1 MNQIQTAD
9 SIEAEAARV
18 RAQLVEVGADLRS
31 HVDPVALVD
40 VAKASFTRR
49 SEGVPP
55 FLKKNAS
62 PIGLVLL
69 GGAFGATLIGL
80 LSPPRKKDLPAT
92 GAVDP
97 PGTDA
102 VASPTAKAHLG
113 AVLLSTV
120 SVGLGYVGGMFVPKT
135 TAEER
140 LLGEPKAVLSAK
152 LDEFLQQH
160 SRGMKLAA
168 ANLFGVSR
176 ISAAMLVA
184 LAAAAE
190 ALGVSRPSVRII
202 ERKPL

>member
-9 SIEAEAARV
+9 RIEAEAARV
-18 RAQLVEVGADLRS
+18 RAQLIEVGADIRS

-40 VAKASFTRR
+40 AAKASFTRR
-49 SEGVPP
+49 SKDAPA

-69 GGAFGATLIGL
+69 GGACGATLIGL
-80 LSPPRKKDLPAT
+80 LSPLRKANLPAT
-92 GAVDP
+92 GAVDT

-102 VASPTAKAHLG
+102 VASPTTKAHFE
-113 AVLLSTV
+113 AALLSTV
-120 SVGLGYVGGMFVPKT
+120 SVGLGYVGGMFVPET
-135 TAEER
+135 TAEKR
-140 LLGEPKAVLSAK
+140 LLGQPKAVLSAK

-190 ALGVSRPSVRII
+190 ALGVSRRSM
-202 ERKPL
+202 ERTPL

>member
-9 SIEAEAARV
+9 RIEAEAARV
-18 RAQLVEVGADLRS
+18 RAQLIEVGADIRS

-40 VAKASFTRR
+40 AAKASFARR
-49 SEGVPP
+49 SKDAPA

-69 GGAFGATLIGL
+69 GGAFGATVIGL
-80 LSPPRKKDLPAT
+80 LSPSRKAHLPAT

-97 PGTDA
+97 PATEA
-102 VASPTAKAHLG
+102 AASPNAKAQLE
-113 AVLLSTV
+113 AALLSTV
-120 SVGLGYVGGMFVPKT
+120 SVGLGYVGGMFVPNT
-135 TAEER
+135 SAEER
-140 LLGEPKAVLSAK
+140 LLGEPKAALSAK

-176 ISAAMLVA
+176 LSAATLVA

-190 ALGVSRPSVRII
+190 ALGVSRRSV
-202 ERKPL
+202 ERKSL

>member
-9 SIEAEAARV
+9 RIEAEAARV
-18 RAQLVEVGADLRS
+18 RAQLIEVGADIRS
-31 HVDPVALVD
+31 HVGPVALVD
-40 VAKASFTRR
+40 AAKASFTRR
-49 SEGVPP
+49 SKDVPA

-80 LSPPRKKDLPAT
+80 LSPPRKAKLPAT

-102 VASPTAKAHLG
+102 VASPTTKVRLEAA
-113 AVLLSTV
+113 LLSTV
-120 SVGLGYVGGMFVPKT
+120 SVGLGYVGGMFVPET
-135 TAEER
+135 TAEKR
-140 LLGEPKAVLSAK
+140 LLGQPKAVLSAK

-176 ISAAMLVA
+176 LSAAMLVA

-190 ALGVSRPSVRII
+190 ALGVSRRSV

>member
-9 SIEAEAARV
+9 RIEAEAARV
-18 RAQLVEVGADLRS
+18 RAQLIEVGADIRS

-40 VAKASFTRR
+40 AAKASFTRR
-49 SEGVPP
+49 SKDAPA

-69 GGAFGATLIGL
+69 GGACGATLIGL
-80 LSPPRKKDLPAT
+80 LSPRKANLPAT
-92 GAVDP
+92 GAVET

-102 VASPTAKAHLG
+102 VASPTTKAHFE
-113 AVLLSTV
+113 AALLSTV
-120 SVGLGYVGGMFVPKT
+120 SVGLGYVGGMFVPET
-135 TAEER
+135 TAEKR
-140 LLGEPKAVLSAK
+140 LLGQPKAVLSAK

-190 ALGVSRPSVRII
+190 ALGVSRRSMERTPS
-202 ERKPL
+202 

>member
-9 SIEAEAARV
+9 RIEAEAARV
-18 RAQLVEVGADLRS
+18 RAQLIEVGADIRS

-40 VAKASFTRR
+40 AAKASFTRR
-49 SEGVPP
+49 SKDAPA

-69 GGAFGATLIGL
+69 GGACGATLIGL
-80 LSPPRKKDLPAT
+80 LSPRKANLPAT
-92 GAVDP
+92 GAVET

-102 VASPTAKAHLG
+102 VASPTTKAHFE
-113 AVLLSTV
+113 AALLSTV
-120 SVGLGYVGGMFVPKT
+120 SVGLGYVGGMFVPET
-135 TAEER
+135 TAEKR
-140 LLGEPKAVLSAK
+140 LLGQPKAVLSAK

-176 ISAAMLVA
+176 LSAAMLVA

-190 ALGVSRPSVRII
+190 ALGVSRRSV